1 MNPIPSP
8 DWIRFRWVSGSGFE
22 IRILETSWSSSHIP
36 PCVQVHGELVVSE
49 GELVEPLTSLLV
61 DLETSW
67 SSLQSDLDTTL
78 CLTNFCKSSF
88 L

>member
-1 MNPIPSP
+1 VHGELV
-8 DWIRFRWVSGSGFE
+8 VSEGELVEPLTSLLVD
-22 IRILETSWSSSHIP
+22 LETSWFSSHIP

-61 DLETSW
+61 DLESSW